1 MHDTIPSSPAVQTS
15 GTHATA
21 ARNAVAV
28 IFFMHGIL
36 TGSWVPHIPI
46 AKAELGVGTGVFGWI
61 LLAMAGGGILAMPIA
76 GYVINRFGSA
86 PVAKLTGLVF
96 CCAFCLPILA
106 ATPLTL
112 AMGLIVFGAALGALD
127 VAMNAHGL
135 AVEIRLR
142 RAVMS
147 SFHGWFSVGSA
158 VGAGL
163 GGIIIGAGGEA
174 THVVFV
180 IILTLAMLA
189 YAWVRFLPGSAD
201 QGTSGTSFGLPT
213 RATLGLGALCFL
225 ALLIEGAMLDW
236 SALHLVQHV
245 NASVYVAG
253 FGYAAF
259 STGMAVAR
267 FTGDILR
274 MRFGAVAVVFYSA
287 LALTGGLIAAL
298 TLLSPIPAIIAFAL
312 AGVGVGNIAPVLFAG
327 GGRADPDAPGRG
339 IAAVTTMGYSGFL
352 LGPPLIG
359 MVAEFTG
366 LQGALLLTVV
376 AALIIVVFARAARA
390 ADG

>member
-1 MHDTIPSSPAVQTS
+1 MHDTQSPTS
-15 GTHATA
+15 AISRDVTA
-21 ARNAVAV
+21 ARAAIAVT
-28 IFFMHGIL
+28 FFMHGML
-36 TGSWVPHIPI
+36 TGSWVPHIPLT
-46 AKAELGVGTGVFGWI
+46 KAELGVGTGVFGWI

-76 GYVINRFGSA
+76 GYVINRIGSA
-86 PVAKLTGLVF
+86 PVAKLTGFAF
-96 CCAFCLPILA
+96 CLSFCLPIFA
-106 ATPLTL
+106 STPLTL
-112 AMGLIVFGAALGALD
+112 VAALVVFGAALGALD

-135 AVEIRLR
+135 AVEIRLK

-158 VGAGL
+158 IGAAI
-163 GGIIIGAGGEA
+163 GGVIIGAAGE
-174 THVVFV
+174 TVHVLFV
-180 IILTLAMLA
+180 IAVTLAMMI
-189 YAWVRFLPGSAD
+189 YATWRYLPASID

-236 SALHLVQHV
+236 SALHLVQNV

-267 FTGDILR
+267 FTGDVLR
-274 MRFGAVAVVFYSA
+274 TRFGSVAVVFFSA
-287 LALTGGLIAAL
+287 VALTAGLIAAL
-298 TLLSPIPAIIAFAL
+298 TVVSPIPAIIAFAL

-327 GGRADPDAPGRG
+327 GGRADPEAPGRG

-366 LQGALLLTVV
+366 LRGALFLTVA
-376 AALIIVVFARAARA
+376 AALIIVVFSRSARA